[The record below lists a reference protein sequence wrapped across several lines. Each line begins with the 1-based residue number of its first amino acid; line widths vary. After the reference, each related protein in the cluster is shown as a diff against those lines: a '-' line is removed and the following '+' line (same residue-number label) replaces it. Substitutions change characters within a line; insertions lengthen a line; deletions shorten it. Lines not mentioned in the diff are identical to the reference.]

1 MKSKY
6 FLLVSFLVLAMFLV
20 GCNTEYIFSVT
31 PENLSANVTIT
42 NWNQTYYEHNGGG
55 WGQIVHIYY
64 EIVNTGAEKIDYW
77 EVYFI
82 ATCID
87 GNEYYGG
94 VNVWSVEGGIGIG
107 EKASGWT
114 LIEVEGKEV
123 ISVKISEVYLN
134 SFKSSITMLELEKK
148 PYIVIFLAISPV

>member
-20 GCNTEYIFSVT
+20 GCNTEYIFPVT

-42 NWNQTYYEHNGGG
+42 NWSQSHQEHNGVG
-55 WGQIVHIYY
+55 WSRIVQIYW
-64 EIVNTGAEKIDYW
+64 ELVNTGAEKIDYW
-77 EVYFI
+77 EIYFI

-87 GNEYYGG
+87 GNEYYG
-94 VNVWSVEGGIGIG
+94 VVKRWSVEGGIEIG
-107 EKASGWT
+107 GKACGWT
-114 LIEVEGKEV
+114 LIWLEGKEV

-148 PYIVIFLAISPV
+148 PYIAIFLAISPV